1 MSRWRP
7 PSPRGSTYITAEGYK
22 TLKDELT
29 QLWKVERPQVTQTV
43 HEAAKNGDRSENG
56 DYIYGKRRLREIDSR
71 VRFLTKR
78 LEALTVVDRLPDDQS
93 KIFFGAWVTLE
104 DEEGNEKT
112 YRIVGPDE
120 FNITQQKLS
129 MDSPL
134 AKALLGKRL
143 DDEIVLRKPDGEE
156 VFISPGLNTKR
167 LNQLNSLEKAM
178 KYLIC
183 LIILT
188 CTCLSAC
195 SDKEEKPQ
203 GVLTES
209 QEKALDG
216 AKAVN
221 DTILDADEERRKKL
235 EEETQ

>member
-29 QLWKVERPQVTQTV
+29 QLWKIERPQVTQVV

-78 LEALTVVDRLPDDQS
+78 LEALTVVDRLPDDHS

-156 VFISPGLNTKR
+156 VLYITRIEYKNL
-167 LNQLNSLEKAM
+167 
-178 KYLIC
+178 
-183 LIILT
+183 
-188 CTCLSAC
+188 
-195 SDKEEKPQ
+195 
-203 GVLTES
+203 
-209 QEKALDG
+209 
-216 AKAVN
+216 
-221 DTILDADEERRKKL
+221 
-235 EEETQ
+235 